1 MWEMEI
7 NNILH
12 EGSNMREQFKDR
24 NDSDEFKQFKLQLEF
39 RD

>member
-12 EGSNMREQFKDR
+12 DGSNMREQFKDR
-24 NDSDEFKQFKLQLEF
+24 NDSDEFKLQLEF

>member
-1 MWEMEI
+1 MEM

-12 EGSNMREQFKDR
+12 EGSNMREEFKDR
-24 NDSDEFKQFKLQLEF
+24 NDSDEFKQFKQLEF